1 MTTKELLAL
10 VGKWRDNA
18 KRWREE
24 SKAMT
29 GDYER
34 QCHWAT
40 AAEHAGACADELA
53 PIATALCAEVE
64 ALRKDAERY
73 RWLRDNKDK
82 ITMTSAFNRVHG
94 YGKFSVDAGTFDTLD
109 AAIDAAR
116 SRNEHEG

>member
-10 VGKWRDNA
+10 VADWRDNA

-34 QCHWAT
+34 QRHWAT
-40 AAEHAGACADELA
+40 AAEHAGAYADELA

-64 ALRKDAERY
+64 ASKADAERY
-73 RWLRDNKDK
+73 RWMVSVMNQRLNPAMSDVLAAFHKNDK
-82 ITMTSAFNRVHG
+82 A
-94 YGKFSVDAGTFDTLD
+94 ALD
-109 AAIDAAR
+109 AAIDAAK
-116 SRNEHEG
+116 EPK